1 MTTTA
6 NGNTKTFVSS
16 KGIELV
22 LRPVSQ
28 FKLDSLR
35 ASAEEI
41 PVPQYEMTIVGGEK
55 ILHPMDA
62 TIAQNQNRMDEWN
75 EYLKAKSANERD
87 KAKRFTDLLLFDGV
101 ELDVPVKTQTG
112 REPPKPL
119 VSRSQQTTSRGSC
132 ITSTRGAG
140 RPGTL
145 RAWSRRSWKFRKW
158 TRRWCGRSDSFRA
171 KAKRHADQP
180 VRPKNGKMASSSQT
194 FGDLEVAHF
203 WGRLP
208 SEFWAA
214 SLEDRIYMTAYFQTH
229 HEIKAI
235 EDHEI
240 EKQIERNKRKTGR
253 R

>member
-101 ELDVPVKTQTG
+101 ELDVPGEDSDWQRTSEAFGIKIPTDHIARKLHYIYTEALVGQEDITS
-112 REPPKPL
+112 L
-119 VSRSQQTTSRGSC
+119 VSQILEVSQMDEEVV
-132 ITSTRGAG
+132 
-140 RPGTL
+140 
-145 RAWSRRSWKFRKW
+145 RKI
-158 TRRWCGRSDSFRA
+158 RDSFRA

-180 VRPKNGKMASSSQT
+180 VRPKNGKMA
-194 FGDLEVAHF
+194 V
-203 WGRLP
+203 
-208 SEFWAA
+208 
-214 SLEDRIYMTAYFQTH
+214 
-229 HEIKAI
+229 K
-235 EDHEI
+235 
-240 EKQIERNKRKTGR
+240 
-253 R
+253 